1 MSLDY
6 EIYKEGGLLR
16 DRYKLIEDISEGSYG
31 YVSLASDTKLKKLV
45 AVKYIFKSD
54 SYENRDEDKKKD
66 DTEGNKGEPDA
77 KSKAVDV
84 GQKNGDNDESSQ
96 AKHLEDGNSSQKP
109 SNNSSLEKQQRLMKH
124 QKSLISDKVLSRF
137 SNNVCFE
144 ALYEVDIQTKIGKH
158 KNITELYDFF
168 DSYIIMEYCSGG
180 DLYEA
185 IKDEM
190 VPRKTKQITK
200 IINQILDAVEYVHSR
215 GIYHRDI
222 KPENILIAGNWNIK
236 LTDWGLA
243 TTDKTSMDR
252 NVGSE
257 RYMAPELFDSNLDRE
272 EKVEPYNCAK
282 VDIWALGIVML
293 NIVFHKNPFT
303 VANQTDKAFC
313 YFAANREALFDV
325 FSTMSYDFF
334 QVLRHA
340 LTIDPTNRNLENVRT
355 EIKKLGEYTMD
366 DEYYN
371 SLDSDEELDFLSY
384 PPPAAPPKSAP
395 TSVSAP
401 SVAPMSPLHSTAPAT
416 VATTMSDII
425 SANPVVAETVQVPE
439 KVPTITVEQITPEP
453 SMVKQEG
460 KEAVPRFT
468 FTKRSHNRSKSNEYF
483 YNNKN
488 GNNNNNIKRNAPP
501 RYDFNGAGGYRN
513 HKTNI
518 KPIQINN
525 EKIIKNSRKPLAI
538 PTPNTHINNFFHE
551 YKSRD
556 DAHSFNTRDYFTP
569 PSVHNRYMEGV
580 FSKKNKRYNQRP
592 KSPKNNGNGY
602 NHASGNRRGSFNHD
616 NSNNNN
622 NNYGNGKYVP
632 PHSRRSSEIG
642 SPGAM
647 SHLSPNYEDNPPIHT
662 MTYHEQHALSVDN
675 EPELDDVLFTLE
687 ESDGFDGFVND
698 LSDLSLNTQ
707 HSAHSNNLNING
719 TNNQVPNGLPDLFK
733 SPQVSHVNL
742 NDQLNNHASL
752 AHSGRKPSTNMEK
765 GTSGVYVPP
774 HHRKS
779 FNAAHEQ
786 TSVGQHATNGKRHS
800 FGHKKPFNGNGGNQD
815 RFMFQSN
822 NYHSTAST
830 SLQKNDVFIDNDA
843 IFFEEDD
850 PHFFSNGKANSPGKI
865 RAGRK
870 SSTKQDE
877 MVGSLEQY
885 KNNWLMLQQYQD

>member
-1 MSLDY
+1 MTLDY
-6 EIYKEGGLLR
+6 EVYKEGGLLR

-31 YVSLASDTKLKKLV
+31 YVSLASDTQLKKLV
-45 AVKYIFKSD
+45 AVKYIFKSED
-54 SYENRDEDKKKD
+54 DKGNDTKDGVMVNGDEKD
-66 DTEGNKGEPDA
+66 DEASNT
-77 KSKAVDV
+77 V
-84 GQKNGDNDESSQ
+84 
-96 AKHLEDGNSSQKP
+96 NSSQ
-109 SNNSSLEKQQRLMKH
+109 EKKQRLLKH

-185 IKDEM
+185 IKDDM
-190 VPRKTKQITK
+190 VPRKTKNVTN

-243 TTDKTSMDR
+243 TTDKTSMER

-257 RYMAPELFDSNLDRE
+257 RYMAPELFESNLDRE
-272 EKVEPYNCAK
+272 ERTDAYDCAK
-282 VDIWALGIVML
+282 VDIWAIGIVML

-340 LTIDPTNRNLENVRT
+340 LTIDPTNRNLEKVRT
-355 EIKKLGEYTMD
+355 EIKRLSEYTMD

-371 SLDSDEELDFLSY
+371 SLDSDEESVFYHY
-384 PPPAAPPKSAP
+384 PPPALPPKSAP

-401 SVAPMSPLHSTAPAT
+401 SMAPMSPLHSTAPAT
-416 VATTMSDII
+416 VATTVSGII
-425 SANPVVAETVQVPE
+425 STVPAVGETGQTPQ
-439 KVPTITVEQITPEP
+439 KPPAITVEEITPEP
-453 SMVKQEG
+453 SVKQN
-460 KEAVPRFT
+460 KEPVPRFT
-468 FTKRSHNRSKSNEYF
+468 FTKRSHNRSKSNGYQ
-483 YNNKN
+483 NNKN
-488 GNNNNNIKRNAPP
+488 TKKNTPAKHDAH
-501 RYDFNGAGGYRN
+501 GAGGYKN
-513 HKTNI
+513 YKSNI
-518 KPIQINN
+518 KPIQINNN

-556 DAHSFNTRDYFTP
+556 DVDDFNTRDYFTP

-580 FSKKNKRYNQRP
+580 FSKKNKRFNQWS
-592 KSPKNNGNGY
+592 KSPKTNGTTNN
-602 NHASGNRRGSFNHD
+602 GNRRGSFNQD
-616 NSNNNN
+616 NN
-622 NNYGNGKYVP
+622 GNRKYVP
-632 PHSRRSSEIG
+632 PHSRKSFDVG
-642 SPGAM
+642 SP
-647 SHLSPNYEDNPPIHT
+647 SIPHLSSKHEEQPPIHT

-687 ESDGFDGFVND
+687 ESDGFDGFIND
-698 LSDLSLNTQ
+698 MSDLSINTQ
-707 HSAHSNNLNING
+707 QSSHSVNLTANG
-719 TNNQVPNGLPDLFK
+719 NNNQAPHGLPDLFK
-733 SPQVSHVNL
+733 SPQVSHVNI
-742 NDQLNNHASL
+742 NDPLNNHVTL
-752 AHSGRKPSTNMEK
+752 AHSARRPTTSSDK
-765 GTSGVYVPP
+765 GISGVYVPP

-779 FNAAHEQ
+779 FNIGHDNLAP
-786 TSVGQHATNGKRHS
+786 GQHTNGLKRNS
-800 FGHKKPFNGNGGNQD
+800 FGNRKPVNVNVNGNGGLNAQD
-815 RFMFQSN
+815 RFILPHNPYLSA
-822 NYHSTAST
+822 AST

-843 IFFEEDD
+843 VFFEDD
-850 PHFFSNGKANSPGKI
+850 EPHFFSAGRVNSPGKI
-865 RAGRK
+865 RTGRK
-870 SSTKQDE
+870 SSSKQDE
-877 MVGSLEQY
+877 VVGSLEQY